1 LLASACLRL
10 RSLQVELPAKGE
22 LERVVSAALNG
33 FYQDVH
39 RSIADATPSD
49 VRARVDELLKVIE
62 PTTVSV
68 FEQLKSDPGKPGVDN
83 LNVETGKLQIIRAVG
98 FKRDVFSGLPW
109 KVLQPAE
116 AAATNETATEM
127 REHPGFIRYG

>member
-1 LLASACLRL
+1 MLASACLRL